1 MARTATVYVDWQQR
15 ATEFR
20 VGDAVMPYGDDP
32 SVSGRVLAVYPAIG
46 MVDVQFANGYRRY
59 PVEELQRIRQDA
71 APNEPLTTDSVPGGA
86 GTVKVPGGP
95 YTMENVKDSP
105 VPAFGISPEETD
117 YERDLRHNTHWP
129 SSDSDRDLMGRV
141 ARAFVKKSIYWAS
154 KDRKYKV
161 SRSEDSTG
169 DLGCP
174 KCRSAS
180 LGKGIYKRRDGSS
193 DRLFVCNGCLFMI
206 KDSDLLWNDT
216 GGQV

>member
-1 MARTATVYVDWQQR
+1 VTRTANVYVDYQQR

-46 MVDVQFANGYRRY
+46 MVDVQFANGSRRY

-95 YTMENVKDSP
+95 YTMENVKDAP
-105 VPAFGISPEETD
+105 APAFMISPEETD
-117 YERDLRHNTHWP
+117 YERSLRQH
-129 SSDSDRDLMGRV
+129 SMKRV
-141 ARAFVKKSIYWAS
+141 AQAFVKKSIYWAS

-161 SRSEDSTG
+161 SRSETNTG
-169 DLGCP
+169 ELDCP

-180 LGKGIYKRRDGSS
+180 LGKGIYKRRDGAS

-206 KDSDLLWNDT
+206 KDSDLMWNEK
-216 GGQV
+216 GGQI